1 MSIDFD
7 IQESTKIAG
16 VYILKPS
23 ISEDTRGN
31 IWTSFLKDE
40 VEELLPSDLYF
51 KHDKFSTSKN
61 NVLRGIHGDNKTW
74 KLVSCLSGKFFLVVV
89 NWDSNSS
96 EYQKWISFEMDA
108 SNPYQILIPPKF
120 GNGHLITSKEAIFHY
135 KQSTLYDR
143 ESQFTIYW
151 NDIKLNIPWPIK
163 NPIIS
168 KRDKNEQ

>member
-1 MSIDFD
+1 MNKFNIEKTKLSQVLKITPATIFNDFRGTYLETYNKPLYNENGIAINFIQDD
-7 IQESTKIAG
+7 I
-16 VYILKPS
+16 S
-23 ISEDTRGN
+23 IS
-31 IWTSFLKDE
+31 KQ
-40 VEELLPSDLYF
+40 
-51 KHDKFSTSKN
+51 

-74 KLVSCLSGKFFLVVV
+74 KLVSCLYGKFFLVVV

-96 EYQKWISFEMDA
+96 EYQQWISFEMDA

-151 NDIKLNIPWPIK
+151 NDVKLNIPWPIK

-168 KRDKNEQ
+168 KRDNNEQ

>member
-1 MSIDFD
+1 MNKFNIEKTKLSQVLKITPATIFNDFRGTYLETYNKPLYTENGIAINFIQDD
-7 IQESTKIAG
+7 I
-16 VYILKPS
+16 S
-23 ISEDTRGN
+23 IS
-31 IWTSFLKDE
+31 KQ
-40 VEELLPSDLYF
+40 
-51 KHDKFSTSKN
+51 

-74 KLVSCLSGKFFLVVV
+74 KLVSCLYGKFFLVVV

-96 EYQKWISFEMDA
+96 EYQQWISFEMDA

-151 NDIKLNIPWPIK
+151 NDVKLNIPWPIK

-168 KRDKNEQ
+168 KRDNNEQ

>member
-1 MSIDFD
+1 MNKFNIEKTKLSQVLKITPATIFNDFRGTYLETYNKPLYTENGIAINFIQDD
-7 IQESTKIAG
+7 I
-16 VYILKPS
+16 S
-23 ISEDTRGN
+23 IS
-31 IWTSFLKDE
+31 KQ
-40 VEELLPSDLYF
+40 
-51 KHDKFSTSKN
+51 

-151 NDIKLNIPWPIK
+151 NDVKLNIPWPIK

-168 KRDKNEQ
+168 KRDNNEQ

>member
-1 MSIDFD
+1 MNKFNIEKTKLSQVLKITPATIFNDFRGTYLETYNKPLYTENGIAINFIQDD
-7 IQESTKIAG
+7 I
-16 VYILKPS
+16 S
-23 ISEDTRGN
+23 IS
-31 IWTSFLKDE
+31 KQ
-40 VEELLPSDLYF
+40 
-51 KHDKFSTSKN
+51 

-96 EYQKWISFEMDA
+96 EYQQWISFEMDA

-135 KQSTLYDR
+135 KQSTLYNR

-151 NDIKLNIPWPIK
+151 NDVKLNIPWPIK

>member
-1 MSIDFD
+1 MNKFNIEKTKLSQVLKITPATIFNDFRGTYLETYNKPLYTENGIAINFIQDD
-7 IQESTKIAG
+7 I
-16 VYILKPS
+16 S
-23 ISEDTRGN
+23 IS
-31 IWTSFLKDE
+31 KQ
-40 VEELLPSDLYF
+40 
-51 KHDKFSTSKN
+51 

-96 EYQKWISFEMDA
+96 EYQQWISFEMDA

-151 NDIKLNIPWPIK
+151 NDVKLNIPWPIK

-168 KRDKNEQ
+168 KRDNNEQ

>member
-1 MSIDFD
+1 MNKFKIEKTKLSQVLKITPATIFNDFRGTYLETYNKPLYTENGIAINFIQDD
-7 IQESTKIAG
+7 I
-16 VYILKPS
+16 S
-23 ISEDTRGN
+23 IS
-31 IWTSFLKDE
+31 KQ
-40 VEELLPSDLYF
+40 
-51 KHDKFSTSKN
+51 

>member
-1 MSIDFD
+1 M
-7 IQESTKIAG
+7 
-16 VYILKPS
+16 
-23 ISEDTRGN
+23 
-31 IWTSFLKDE
+31 
-40 VEELLPSDLYF
+40 
-51 KHDKFSTSKN
+51 
-61 NVLRGIHGDNKTW
+61 
-74 KLVSCLSGKFFLVVV
+74 

-151 NDIKLNIPWPIK
+151 NDVKLNIPWPIK

-168 KRDKNEQ
+168 KRDNNEQ

>member
-1 MSIDFD
+1 MNKFNIEKTKLSQVLKITPATIFNDFRGTYLETYNKPLYTENGIAINFIQDD
-7 IQESTKIAG
+7 I
-16 VYILKPS
+16 S
-23 ISEDTRGN
+23 IS
-31 IWTSFLKDE
+31 KQ
-40 VEELLPSDLYF
+40 
-51 KHDKFSTSKN
+51 